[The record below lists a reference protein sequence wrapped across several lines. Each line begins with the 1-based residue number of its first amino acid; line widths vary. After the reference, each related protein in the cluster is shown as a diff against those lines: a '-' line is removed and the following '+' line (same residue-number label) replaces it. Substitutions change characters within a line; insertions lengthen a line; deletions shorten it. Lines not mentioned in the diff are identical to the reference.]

1 MFLDIKQLQ
10 LGKIRF
16 QKTYA
21 PGAIEIFDLQ
31 LRQSAPME
39 ASGMAELKEALM
51 EIRVAGHVS
60 TRIEAACDRCLE
72 PIAIPVDTDFDLIY
86 RPAAYMPEGDEV
98 EVQERETE
106 VGFYQGEGLELKDV
120 LREQVLLALPMHR
133 VCREDCRGI
142 CPVCGRN
149 RNTAECA
156 CHEELVDD
164 RWSGLKNL

>member
-1 MFLDIKQLQ
+1 MFFEIKQLQ
-10 LGKIRF
+10 LGKMRF

-21 PGAIEIFDLQ
+21 PGAIEFFDPQ

-39 ASGMAELKEALM
+39 ASGIAELKEALM

-60 TRIEAACDRCLE
+60 TQVGVACDRCLE

-86 RPAAYMPEGDEV
+86 RPTAYMPEGDEV
-98 EVQERETE
+98 EVQEKETE

-120 LREQVLLALPMHR
+120 LREQVLLALPMHW

-142 CPVCGRN
+142 CPVCGQN

-156 CHEELVDD
+156 CHEEPADD
-164 RWSGLKNL
+164 RWAGLKNL